1 MPRDCRMH
9 PGFLLEYGEEVHV
22 GISEEVST
30 LNQVTGRCFGCHMPL
45 GPQISFQTCPKTP
58 NIARERPDPQKR
70 EPLLQPLLSW
80 PEHLFQ
86 WRNLHIAENIKV
98 TKVGNLFPT

>member
-1 MPRDCRMH
+1 MH

-58 NIARERPDPQKR
+58 NIATRSSEERA
-70 EPLLQPLLSW
+70 SS
-80 PEHLFQ
+80 
-86 WRNLHIAENIKV
+86 
-98 TKVGNLFPT
+98 PTTAFMA